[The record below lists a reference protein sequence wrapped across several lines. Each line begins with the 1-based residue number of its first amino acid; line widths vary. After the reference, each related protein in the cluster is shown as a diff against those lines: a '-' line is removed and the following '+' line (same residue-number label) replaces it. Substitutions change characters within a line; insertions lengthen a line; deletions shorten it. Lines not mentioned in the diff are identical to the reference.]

1 MKLNEMKLDDLLYM
15 NLHMLSKKLFNNID
29 YKEIKKEY
37 FTLTEKIKIGSE
49 WGWGDNGKYDRLPIY
64 KFETTPVSKN
74 KYYKLKKAGKIVQR
88 KVTTTAVT
96 YQEEYEKILSSKRKD
111 KDEALNELYN
121 DFYNLTDEYMKELE
135 QYKCFLNEDYLN
147 RVELNLKPTMEHFI
161 TKILN
166 KEIV

>member
-15 NLHMLSKKLFNNID
+15 NLHMLSKKLFNTID
-29 YKEIKKEY
+29 YKEVKKEH
-37 FTLTEKIKIGSE
+37 FTLTEKVKIGSE
-49 WGWGDNGKYDRLPIY
+49 WGWGDKGKYDRLPIY
-64 KFETTPVSKN
+64 KFETTPISKN

-88 KVTTTAVT
+88 TVTTTAVT
-96 YQEEYEKILSSKRKD
+96 YQEEHEKILNSKRKD
-111 KDEALNELYN
+111 KDEALNKLYN

-147 RVELNLKPTMEHFI
+147 RVESNLKSAMEHYI

-166 KEIV
+166 KE

>member
-15 NLHMLSKKLFNNID
+15 NLHMLSKKLFNAID
-29 YKEIKKEY
+29 YKEVKKEH
-37 FTLTEKIKIGSE
+37 FTLTEKVKIGSE
-49 WGWGDNGKYDRLPIY
+49 WGWGNNGKYDRLPIY
-64 KFETTPVSKN
+64 KFETTLVSKN

-88 KVTTTAVT
+88 AITTTSVT
-96 YQEEYEKILSSKRKD
+96 YQEEYEKILSSKKID
-111 KDEALNELYN
+111 KNEALNKLYN

-147 RVELNLKPTMEHFI
+147 RVESNLKSAMEHYI

-166 KEIV
+166 KE